1 MNRNKPKIHYNKA
14 SSILSIEMKRGK
26 SVDSDI
32 QGNVVLD
39 YDHKGKIVRINLY
52 QFNFDAFRKSRRT
65 LQRFARSTFQSAR
78 A

>member
-1 MNRNKPKIHYNKA
+1 MSKQKQKILYDRVSN
-14 SSILSIEMKRGK
+14 ILSIEVKRGK

-39 YDHKGKIVRINLY
+39 YDHKGRIVRINLY

-65 LQRFARSTFQSAR
+65 LQRFARSTFQPAR